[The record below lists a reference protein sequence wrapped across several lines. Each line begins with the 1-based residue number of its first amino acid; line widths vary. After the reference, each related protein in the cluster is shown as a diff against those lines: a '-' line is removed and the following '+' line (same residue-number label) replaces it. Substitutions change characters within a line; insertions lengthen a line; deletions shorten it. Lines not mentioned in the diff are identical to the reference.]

1 MLRERKNKGGAA
13 IGVHAKSKILW
24 GVGGAAIGVHAK
36 SKILW
41 GVGGEEGLSDA
52 RRAMRLCLYADLRFD
67 ERR

>member
-1 MLRERKNKGGAA
+1 MLRERKNK
-13 IGVHAKSKILW
+13 
-24 GVGGAAIGVHAK
+24 GGAAIGVHAK